1 MGLTNSVEEIND
13 SDIKITNEGEYNSW
27 DDITKDLTDEKMDTL
42 MGSVDEE
49 SKDTTSE
56 DTTSEKSVDEE
67 LRQNVTKFVDEV
79 IEQAVSE
86 YNKMKMAE
94 EDTFFRIPSN
104 DDLYEKSLEKHFEN
118 TYEYHDEMRVRESSE
133 SEYESSEYEES
144 SEYVEETTRRGCSS
158 AISHLCEACMEFCDE
173 MNGHYDDYSE
183 EEETTLSEYFED
195 WMNSPDVIELREN
208 IYSLKTSYE
217 LVRDRMNQFLN
228 NNREALKTGMYGAF
242 FYYIF
247 FSKGV

>member
-1 MGLTNSVEEIND
+1 MGLTNSVEE
-13 SDIKITNEGEYNSW
+13 SDIQITNEGEYNSW
-27 DDITKDLTDEKMDTL
+27 DDITKDLSDEKMDAL
-42 MGSVDEE
+42 MNIEPVE
-49 SKDTTSE
+49 SSTDTTSE
-56 DTTSEKSVDEE
+56 EERANEE
-67 LRQNVTKFVDEV
+67 LRENVTKFVDEV

-86 YNKMKMAE
+86 YNKLKMAE

-133 SEYESSEYEES
+133 SVSEYESSDYEES
-144 SEYVEETTRRGCSS
+144 SECVEETTRRGCKGALSN
-158 AISHLCEACMEFCDE
+158 LCEACMEFCDE

-183 EEETTLSEYFED
+183 DEEMTLGEYYQE
-195 WMNSPDVIELREN
+195 WMDSPDMVELRDN

-217 LVRDRMNQFLN
+217 LVRDRMNEFIQD
-228 NNREALKTGMYGAF
+228 NREALKTGMFGAL

-247 FSKGV
+247 FSKGA